1 MQITAAV
8 SFDRVNAQNMTKDS
22 TNFSCSNC
30 DAQFTKW
37 TGRCL
42 ECGKWGTIAESKVQ
56 SLKSKVDDTTKYA
69 PIETTT
75 LDKIDSKK
83 FERVKTNIEELDR
96 VLGGGLVPGS
106 LILLGGEPG
115 IGKSTL
121 ALQLAAILPHSLYI
135 SGEESVEQI
144 KLRATRLNVSATTLK
159 LGNATAVE
167 SIIET
172 IKQIDPTL
180 TLPLKREGID
190 PPLFKEG
197 RGEVKSTQ
205 LIIIDSIQTIYS
217 NEVEGEPGNINQ
229 VRACAVKLLELAKST
244 GKTIILIGQ
253 VTKGGEVAGPK
264 TLEHLVDAVLY
275 LEGDKYHIFRVLRA
289 AKNRF
294 GSTDE
299 IGVFSMESSGLVEVK
314 NPSEAFLS
322 GRGEAVPGST
332 VTCLMEGSRPVL
344 VEIQALVTKTNFG
357 YPQRR
362 VSGFD
367 LNRLQVLVGVLC
379 KRADLPLDTY
389 DIFLNVVGGLE
400 ADEPAAD
407 LAVVLALAS
416 ALKNKTISK
425 NIASFGEVGLGGE
438 IRPVSQTERR
448 LNEIKKM
455 GFEFVVMPTAK
466 TPLKI
471 SGIKVASVKNVRE
484 LVEQVLK

>member
-1 MQITAAV
+1 M
-8 SFDRVNAQNMTKDS
+8 
-22 TNFSCSNC
+22 
-30 DAQFTKW
+30 
-37 TGRCL
+37 
-42 ECGKWGTIAESKVQ
+42 ECGKWGTIAETKIKINTEK
-56 SLKSKVDDTTKYA
+56 KSDTGNYA
-69 PIETTT
+69 PIETVG
-75 LDKIDSKK
+75 LENIDSKK
-83 FERVKTNIEELDR
+83 FARLKTNIEELDR

-121 ALQLAAILPHSLYI
+121 ALQLAALIPHSLYI
-135 SGEESVEQI
+135 SGEESTEQI
-144 KLRATRLNVSATTLK
+144 KLRAERLKITGNTLK
-159 LGNATAVE
+159 LGNATAIE

-172 IKQIDPTL
+172 IKQSLDCN
-180 TLPLKREGID
+180 
-190 PPLFKEG
+190 
-197 RGEVKSTQ
+197 
-205 LIIIDSIQTIYS
+205 LIIVDSVQTIYAA
-217 NEVEGEPGNINQ
+217 EVEGEAGNINQ
-229 VRACAVKLLELAKST
+229 VRVCAVKLLELAKST

-253 VTKGGEVAGPK
+253 VTKEGTVAGPK

-275 LEGDKYHIFRVLRA
+275 LEGDKYHVFRILRA

-299 IGVFSMESSGLVEVK
+299 IGVFSMESHGLQEVK
-314 NPSEAFLS
+314 NPSEAFLA
-322 GRGEAVPGST
+322 GRGEPVPGST

-367 LNRLQVLVGVLC
+367 LNRLQLLIGVLS
-379 KRADLPLDTY
+379 KRADLPLEAY

-400 ADEPAAD
+400 ASEPAAD

-438 IRPVSQTERR
+438 IRPVSQTDKR

-455 GFEFVVMPTAK
+455 GFEFAVIPSSKNT
-466 TPLKI
+466 TQITNIKI
-471 SGIKVASVKNVRE
+471 ASVKNVKE
-484 LVEQVLK
+484 LVEQILK

>member
-1 MQITAAV
+1 MKKTGDTI
-8 SFDRVNAQNMTKDS
+8 
-22 TNFSCSNC
+22 FSCSNC
-30 DAQFTKW
+30 GAQFQKW

-42 ECGKWGTIAESKVQ
+42 ECGKWGTIAE
-56 SLKSKVDDTTKYA
+56 TKIKAEAENKNNTASYA
-69 PIETTT
+69 PIEMTD
-75 LDKIDSKK
+75 LKSIDSKK
-83 FERVKTNIEELDR
+83 FARRKTNIEELDR

-121 ALQLAAILPHSLYI
+121 ALQLAALIPHSLYI
-135 SGEESVEQI
+135 SGEESAEQI
-144 KLRATRLNVSATTLK
+144 KLRAERLKIAAATLK
-159 LGNATAVE
+159 LGNATAIE
-167 SIIET
+167 NIIET
-172 IKQIDPTL
+172 IKQN
-180 TLPLKREGID
+180 
-190 PPLFKEG
+190 KECNLAI
-197 RGEVKSTQ
+197 V
-205 LIIIDSIQTIYS
+205 DSVQTIYAA
-217 NEVEGEPGNINQ
+217 EVEGEAGNINQ
-229 VRACAVKLLELAKST
+229 VRACTIKLLELAKST

-253 VTKGGEVAGPK
+253 VTKEGTVAGPK

-275 LEGDKYHIFRVLRA
+275 LEGDKYHIFRILRA

-299 IGVFSMESSGLVEVK
+299 IGVFSMESHGLQEVK
-314 NPSEAFLS
+314 NPSEAFLE
-322 GRGEAVPGST
+322 GRGEPVPGST
-332 VTCLMEGSRPVL
+332 ITCLMEGSRPVL
-344 VEIQALVTKTNFG
+344 IEIQALVTKTNFG

-367 LNRLQVLVGVLC
+367 LNRLQVLVGVLT

-400 ADEPAAD
+400 ASEPAVD

-438 IRPVSQTERR
+438 IRPVSQTEKR

-455 GFEFVVMPTAK
+455 GFAFAVIPPAK
-466 TPLKI
+466 NPLKI
-471 SGIKVASVKNVRE
+471 SDIKIASVKNVKE
-484 LVEQVLK
+484 LVEQILK